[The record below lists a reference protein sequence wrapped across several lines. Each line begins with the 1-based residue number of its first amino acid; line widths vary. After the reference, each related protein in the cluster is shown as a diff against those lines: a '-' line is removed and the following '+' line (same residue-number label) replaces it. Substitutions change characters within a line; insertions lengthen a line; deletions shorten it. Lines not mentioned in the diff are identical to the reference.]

1 MYEAVLRAETRRR
14 GDCIV
19 RDLEEISGDVLDC
32 AVQLHRDLGPGLLEN
47 VYEVILAAMLR
58 EKGYLVETQRKL
70 EIRYKQLVIPSVMR
84 VDMLV
89 EAAVLVEIK
98 SLTQILPVHAKQ
110 VMTYLR
116 LMDLSVGLLINFGGE
131 TIKGNV
137 RRIVN
142 GYIPSASP
150 RLRVNQTS
158 HDRENSA
165 GAAA

>member
-1 MYEAVLRAETRRR
+1 MYEVDFRAEARRR
-14 GDCIV
+14 GDCVV
-19 RDLEEISGDVLDC
+19 RELEEISGDVLDC

-58 EKGYLVETQRKL
+58 DKGYLVETQKSV
-70 EIRYKQLVIPSVMR
+70 EIRYKQLIIPSVMR
-84 VDMLV
+84 IDMLV
-89 EAAVLVEIK
+89 DSALLVEIK
-98 SLTQILPVHAKQ
+98 SAEQILPVHAKQ
-110 VMTYLR
+110 VITYLR

-142 GYIPSASP
+142 GYTPSASP

-158 HDRENSA
+158 LDHVAST
-165 GAAA
+165 GAAS